1 LKDPVRF
8 LRRHAEISE
17 GSLSVTLR
25 PSRLFPQLGVIC
37 LPHAVAADPVCFY
50 DRDSA
55 AGSDDV
61 LVSRFF

>member
-1 LKDPVRF
+1 MLKSLKDPCP
-8 LRRHAEISE
+8 
-17 GSLSVTLR
+17 SLYDHR
-25 PSRLFPQLGVIC
+25 GFFPQLGVIC